1 LHKEDEELEWF
12 FTTKDATLAND
23 IIDLF
28 DKNVL
33 EMLLQHNENVAV
45 FFCE

>member
-1 LHKEDEELEWF
+1 LHEENEELELF

-23 IIDLF
+23 IIDLV
-28 DKNVL
+28 DKNVV